1 MRRKKGKRCRRDQK
15 KKRRGEAVAKSS
27 AHSRAAARGEDRRKG
42 DLLLCCLWRERASK
56 KRDYSRNSRVSYS
69 DFLIAKIMTWPR
81 RFLSLG
87 VSVGGFRLRGN
98 TRRREDEEGRGVCFV
113 AVETIFR
120 TNGGGRW
127 RGGSR
132 FAGNVKGFVKE
143 FLGDSYEMYGGG
155 GGRWLRDE
163 CAHEVEP
170 VTGSRWRLMLTTRS
184 CTRARFWLEIMRCSK
199 QSRSSI
205 LPVSPSVMSRYRV
218 IDELISHDRCAP
230 ESYFQLRF
238 LWRL

>member
-15 KKRRGEAVAKSS
+15 KKRRGGKL
-27 AHSRAAARGEDRRKG
+27 SRKAALIREQQRGGRIGEKGIFCSLTGEGLEKARLFAEF
-42 DLLLCCLWRERASK
+42 A
-56 KRDYSRNSRVSYS
+56 
-69 DFLIAKIMTWPR
+69 
-81 RFLSLG
+81 RFLLG
-87 VSVGGFRLRGN
+87 FLNCENNDVAEEIFIPGCIRGRISFEREHEKKGGW
-98 TRRREDEEGRGVCFV
+98 GVCFV